1 MLFYRPPSCPA
12 MTRTSPPLD
21 ASNTCTELPQAPS
34 RYSNSHFD
42 KKRKKCKLL
51 TWIFKKELQLQ
62 RWEREAPGKPEAEL
76 LYQVLFFF
84 KKNKNINMILLNL
97 VICRRENTF
106 CRICYYTTTNTDFD
120 VSGTKMLANFC
131 VFLMIIQYLSR
142 RLRSLESLSTLGFQ
156 KVRTLLK
163 KK

>member
-1 MLFYRPPSCPA
+1 
-12 MTRTSPPLD
+12 
-21 ASNTCTELPQAPS
+21 
-34 RYSNSHFD
+34 
-42 KKRKKCKLL
+42 
-51 TWIFKKELQLQ
+51 
-62 RWEREAPGKPEAEL
+62 
-76 LYQVLFFF
+76 
-84 KKNKNINMILLNL
+84 MILLNL
-97 VICRRENTF
+97 VIFRRENTF

-131 VFLMIIQYLSR
+131 VFPMIIQYLSR